1 MTVNGA
7 ASRPRD
13 ESDAALPAPQRYILV
28 GESKDHLWVVK
39 DNTARLGAVFLSP
52 DVAMRFARREA
63 RSLGC
68 HVVVDGG
75 LLELDCLSSVA
86 PAAPRTGRARRW
98 RLWPR

>member
-7 ASRPRD
+7 ASRPRE

-39 DNTARLGAVFLSP
+39 DSTARLGAVFRSP
-52 DVAMRFARREA
+52 EVAMRFARREA

-68 HVVVDGG
+68 HVVVDSG
-75 LLELDCLSSVA
+75 LITLDGL
-86 PAAPRTGRARRW
+86 
-98 RLWPR
+98 